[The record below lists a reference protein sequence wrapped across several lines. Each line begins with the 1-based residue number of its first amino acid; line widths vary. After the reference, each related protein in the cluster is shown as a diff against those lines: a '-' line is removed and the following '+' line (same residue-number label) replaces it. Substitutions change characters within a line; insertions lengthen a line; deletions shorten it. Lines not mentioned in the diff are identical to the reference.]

1 MKKIDP
7 KRWQRIEALMDEAL
21 DLEPGDREAHVRKR
35 ADGDEELIAQ
45 VLKMLAASDKA
56 ETFLDNTNRSDLEAA
71 LARMSSA
78 VEEESD
84 GDPELERAGPY
95 RLIRKLGRGGMGQVF
110 LSVRDD
116 EAFKRYV
123 AVKII
128 RRGMDTDDITTSA

>member
-71 LARMSSA
+71 LARMSSPLEKRFM
-78 VEEESD
+78 VTPTGISQNHSRIS
-84 GDPELERAGPY
+84 ELFTVTCSICQGLRIPSF
-95 RLIRKLGRGGMGQVF
+95 LIRPNP
-110 LSVRDD
+110 
-116 EAFKRYV
+116 
-123 AVKII
+123 
-128 RRGMDTDDITTSA
+128 ITCARLR